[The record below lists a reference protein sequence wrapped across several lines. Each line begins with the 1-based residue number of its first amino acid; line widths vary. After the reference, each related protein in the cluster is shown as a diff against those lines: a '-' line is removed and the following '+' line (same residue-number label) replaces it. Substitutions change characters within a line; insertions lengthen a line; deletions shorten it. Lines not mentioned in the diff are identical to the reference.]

1 MLFSALDT
9 TGDGLTADQMWMDV
23 ISNNLANSQTTQT
36 PQGGPFRE
44 QLVELAALPLQP
56 DGSGGVV
63 VSGLASSATPFPLSY
78 QPGNPQANAQGYVA
92 ESNVD
97 VTGQMVD
104 LLAASRAYQA
114 NATVFS
120 DLVKEEQAGL
130 QI

>member
-1 MLFSALDT
+1 MLFSALNT
-9 TGDGLTADQMWMDV
+9 SGDGLTADQFWMDV
-23 ISNNLANSQTTQT
+23 ISNNLANSQTSET

-44 QLVELAALPLQP
+44 QLVELSAVPLQA
-56 DGSGGVV
+56 GGQGGVV
-63 VSGLASSATPFPLSY
+63 VSGVVGSAAPFPQQY
-78 QPGNPQANAQGYVA
+78 DPGSPLANAQGYVA
-92 ESNVD
+92 MSNVD

>member
-1 MLFSALDT
+1 MLFAALNT

-23 ISNNLANSQTTQT
+23 ISNNLANSQSTVT

-44 QLVELAALPLQP
+44 QLVQLAALPLQP
-56 DGSGGVV
+56 DGQGGVV
-63 VSGLASSATPFPLSY
+63 VSGIVASAEPFPLAY

-92 ESNVD
+92 QSNVD
-97 VTGQMVD
+97 VTAQMVD

-120 DLVKEEQAGL
+120 DLVKEEQAGI